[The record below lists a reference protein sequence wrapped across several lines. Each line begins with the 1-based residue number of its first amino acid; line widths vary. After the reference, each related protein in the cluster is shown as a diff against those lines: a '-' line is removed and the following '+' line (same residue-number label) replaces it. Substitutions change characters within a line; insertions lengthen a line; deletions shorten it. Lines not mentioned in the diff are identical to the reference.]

1 MFFKRER
8 KWNFF
13 FENLEKK
20 ILNLC
25 IKKDKGLR
33 KKNMKRFFIDF
44 DGVILDTQKS
54 AILLKKTYPN
64 MTWEEFSRKIDWGQ
78 YLNNA
83 KIINSSITI
92 IKKIQNKLNISI
104 ITKTNSLKEQEY
116 KINYLRKKGIKCPI
130 YLLPPNIWKN
140 DIIIPTKDDILI
152 DDNKDN
158 IKSWIK
164 MGGKGIFFND
174 DTLKGKR
181 VDNLKFLENIVGDY
195 SEGKLRE
202 IIFKEI

>member
-1 MFFKRER
+1 
-8 KWNFF
+8 
-13 FENLEKK
+13 
-20 ILNLC
+20 
-25 IKKDKGLR
+25 
-33 KKNMKRFFIDF
+33 MKRFFIDF

-54 AILLKKTYPN
+54 AMLLKKTYPN
-64 MTWEEFSRKIDWGQ
+64 MTWEEFSQIIDWGQ

-83 KIINSSITI
+83 KIINSSISI
-92 IKKIQNKLNISI
+92 IKKVQNRLNISV

-140 DIIIPTKDDILI
+140 DIIIPSKDDILI

-158 IKSWIK
+158 IKEWIK
-164 MGGKGIFFND
+164 KGGEGIFFND
-174 DTLKGKR
+174 DILKGKI
-181 VDNLKFLENIVGDY
+181 VDSLKFLENIKGDY
-195 SEGKLRE
+195 NEGKLRK